1 MEPSA
6 DRHRHSV
13 QGVVLLG
20 LFMIPESRSLKGD
33 RYFMSLKEFFK
44 NLWQSSAPN
53 IVPTLDLHGLS
64 VKSAI
69 AETKAFLETS
79 QRAGIQE
86 VRIVYGK
93 GLGSPGGQG
102 VLRQVIPSWCEKE
115 GSIYVESFQREV
127 DARGGDGSILILVKK
142 HLPREEVSDRLE

>member
-1 MEPSA
+1 
-6 DRHRHSV
+6 
-13 QGVVLLG
+13 
-20 LFMIPESRSLKGD
+20 
-33 RYFMSLKEFFK
+33 MSFKEFFK
-44 NLWQSSAPN
+44 KLWQNSAPN

-64 VKSAI
+64 VKAAI

-79 QRAGIQE
+79 QCGGIHE

-115 GSIYVESFQREV
+115 GNVYVESFQREV

-142 HLPREEVSDRLE
+142 HLPQKEVTDRPE